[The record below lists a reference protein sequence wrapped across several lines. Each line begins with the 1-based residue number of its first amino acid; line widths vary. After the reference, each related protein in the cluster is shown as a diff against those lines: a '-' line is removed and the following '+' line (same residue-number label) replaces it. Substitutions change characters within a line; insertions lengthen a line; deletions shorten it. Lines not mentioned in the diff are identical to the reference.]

1 MLIAR
6 IAEKWK
12 VVKVDFWI
20 IAMTEMKKAGNA
32 GRQKACKS
40 LSGIARKAVSRKS
53 RKSEWQKWRRLGM
66 QEGRK
71 RVSL

>member
-20 IAMTEMKKAGNA
+20 IAMTEIKKAGKT

-40 LSGIARKAVSRKS
+40 ISGIIRKAESQKS
-53 RKSEWQKWRRLGM
+53 RKSERQK
-66 QEGRK
+66 
-71 RVSL
+71 

>member
-40 LSGIARKAVSRKS
+40 LSGIIGKAVSRNS
-53 RKSEWQKWRRLGM
+53 SKSESRLVKY
-66 QEGRK
+66 QT
-71 RVSL
+71 S

>member
-20 IAMTEMKKAGNA
+20 IAMTEMKKAG
-32 GRQKACKS
+32 KAES
-40 LSGIARKAVSRKS
+40 V
-53 RKSEWQKWRRLGM
+53 
-66 QEGRK
+66 
-71 RVSL
+71 

>member
-32 GRQKACKS
+32 ERQQACKS
-40 LSGIARKAVSRKS
+40 LSGIIGKAESRKS
-53 RKSEWQKWRRLGM
+53 RKSE
-66 QEGRK
+66 
-71 RVSL
+71 